1 MLFKALV
8 LLAVLLAT
16 SAEDSE
22 EGWIEQVQV
31 HRSSS
36 DAEDL
41 RPSTDSTESSW
52 RLAET
57 TAPAPILGAAETASI
72 PADDSKRQIY
82 QFAKLNEVRGNCEDG
97 DQGCPSWAGQ
107 GACNGGTLDQ
117 LSGCRGQTPFSKFC
131 GRNYPISKFCGISCK
146 TCEAGG
152 PNRGRDGNGGS
163 NRGRDG
169 NGCKDNDPRQC
180 PSWAGEGACNGGI
193 LDDPAK
199 TPISKFCALSCKTCE
214 AGGGRGGGRGG
225 GGYGGN
231 GGGGGGRGG
240 YGG

>member
-52 RLAET
+52 RLADT

-82 QFAKLNEVRGNCEDG
+82 QFAKLNEVRANCKDG
-97 DQGCPSWAGQ
+97 TQQEPDARNCPSWA
-107 GACNGGTLDQ
+107 DQ
-117 LSGCRGQTPFSKFC
+117 
-131 GRNYPISKFCGISCK
+131 
-146 TCEAGG
+146 
-152 PNRGRDGNGGS
+152 
-163 NRGRDG
+163 
-169 NGCKDNDPRQC
+169 
-180 PSWAGEGACNGGI
+180 GACNGGI
-193 LDDPAK
+193 LDEVGCREDWCRNF
-199 TPISKFCALSCKTCE
+199 PISLLK
-214 AGGGRGGGRGG
+214 
-225 GGYGGN
+225 
-231 GGGGGGRGG
+231 
-240 YGG
+240 